1 MFFKK
6 RTWSLY
12 NEILLLL
19 SFERLPVVW
28 EANVGLQVNF
38 FQASFNMVCIYRL
51 SGKLNEKK

>member
-38 FQASFNMVCIYRL
+38 FQAWFAFID
-51 SGKLNEKK
+51 